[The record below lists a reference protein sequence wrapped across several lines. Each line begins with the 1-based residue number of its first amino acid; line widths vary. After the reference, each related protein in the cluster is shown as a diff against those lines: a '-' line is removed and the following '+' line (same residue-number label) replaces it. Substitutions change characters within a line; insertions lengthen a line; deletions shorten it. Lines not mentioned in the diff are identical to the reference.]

1 MSSSADN
8 NFKRAAFGKNVTAM
22 YALQIANYILPIV
35 TLPYLIRTLGSDG
48 YGQLA
53 FAYSLVFLMVLFV
66 DTGFNTRAAHAL
78 SKPNI
83 TMHEASRIYA
93 STIWFKVI
101 QTLLVFSLLL
111 ILINTVPALK
121 ESPTLYLVSFMTVIG
136 SLIFPV
142 WLYQGLE
149 IMHYTTICS
158 VGGRLIATILIFVLV
173 REPNDVVLAAFL
185 QASGT
190 ALSGLISLPIIFSKL
205 KITIFYRYRSLKPD
219 LARAWNE
226 SKALGLSEYVTNAL
240 ENSGVFILG
249 IFTSDA
255 ITGIYAAIEKL
266 ARAMLSVFQ
275 PLLRAL
281 FPRLSGKWSVDTNS
295 AVTETKTWTKR
306 LFFSVL
312 LVAIAVAIL
321 SKFGLQIL
329 FGVEWG
335 QYQTL
340 LQLFCIWLIFAVLS
354 ATLGQLW
361 LLAGGEKDLYSK
373 VLLSSGFIQ
382 LLTAIWFTAQ
392 YGLYG
397 MTFALLITEL
407 IKFMMFSYAIN
418 KWKTREY
425 SCAY

>member
-1 MSSSADN
+1 MSNPIEN
-8 NFKRAAFGKNVTAM
+8 NIKRAAFGKNVTAM
-22 YALQIANYILPIV
+22 YALQIANYIMPII

-83 TMHEASRIYA
+83 SMSEASRIYA
-93 STIWFKVI
+93 ATIWFKVI
-101 QTLLVFSLLL
+101 QTFIVFALLL

-121 ESPTLYLVSFMTVIG
+121 ESPALYLVSFMTVIG

-149 IMHYTTICS
+149 IMHYTTLCS
-158 VGGRLIATILIFVLV
+158 VGGRLIATILIFILIQ
-173 REPNDVVLAAFL
+173 EPSDVVLAAFL

-190 ALSGLISLPIIFSKL
+190 ALSGLLSLPIIFSKL
-205 KITIFYRYRSLKPD
+205 KITIFYSYKNLKPD
-219 LARAWNE
+219 LLRAWNE

-249 IFTSDA
+249 IFTTDA

-281 FPRLSGKWSVDTNS
+281 FPRLSGKWSSDIY
-295 AVTETKTWTKR
+295 AALAETKIWTKR
-306 LFFSVL
+306 LLISVL
-312 LVAIAVAIL
+312 AVAIAVTVL
-321 SKFGLQIL
+321 SKFGLQLL
-329 FGVEWG
+329 FGYEWG

-340 LQLFCIWLIFAVLS
+340 LQLFCIWLVFGVLS

-361 LLAGGEKDLYSK
+361 LLAGGEKVLYSK
-373 VLLSSGFIQ
+373 VLLLSGFIQ
-382 LLTAIWFTAQ
+382 LLTAIWFTSE

-397 MTFALLITEL
+397 MTCALLVTEF
-407 IKFMMFSYAIN
+407 IKFLMFSYAIN